1 MRVKENCY
9 DRNRENY
16 ALPFEH
22 EFKKPFKNSIETL
35 QERKF
40 LIVEA
45 IDISG
50 VTGWGEV
57 SAFSSPWYTEETIGT
72 CLHML
77 KDFFIPNVVG
87 REFNHPSDVPDS
99 LARYKGN
106 RMAKAGLESAVW
118 DIYAKKKGISLA
130 EALGGTREKVPAG
143 VVVGLAPLDD
153 MLKEIESYQKEGY
166 QRIKIKIQPGQDVEL
181 VKAIRTRFPNI
192 PLMAD
197 ANSSYKLKDISRLKE
212 LDDYHLMMIEQPLQ
226 ADDIVDHRH
235 LQKHLKTAICL
246 DESICSADDAR
257 RAIELG
263 SCKIINI
270 KPSRVGGLT
279 EALKIHDLCREH
291 HMHVWCG
298 GMLETGISRA
308 QNVALA
314 SLPQFTIPGDISS
327 SSRYWDE
334 DIVTPD
340 IRIDNGFI
348 SVSKQPGLGVE
359 VNQEIMRKY
368 VTKMDVFT
376 QHG

>member
-1 MRVKENCY
+1 MIQIEKITLYHVSMK
-9 DRNRENY
+9 
-16 ALPFEH
+16 L
-22 EFKKPFKNSIETL
+22 KKPFKTSIETL

-45 IDISG
+45 IDQSG
-50 VTGWGEV
+50 VVGWGEV
-57 SAFSSPWYTEETIGT
+57 SAFSSPWYTEETIQT

-87 REFNHPSDVPDS
+87 REFTHPSGVPNS
-99 LARYKGN
+99 LERFKGN

-118 DIYAKKKGISLA
+118 DIYAKRKGITLA
-130 EALGGTREKVPAG
+130 EALGGSRGKIPAG

-153 MLKEIESYQKEGY
+153 MLRDIEQYIKEGY
-166 QRIKIKIQPGQDVEL
+166 QRIKIKIQPGNDIEL
-181 VKAIRTRFPNI
+181 LKAIRSRFPQV

-197 ANSSYKLKDISRLKE
+197 ANSSYQLKDISRIKE
-212 LDDYHLMMIEQPLQ
+212 LDDFHLMMIEQPLQ

-279 EALKIHDLCREH
+279 EALKIHDLCKEH
-291 HMHVWCG
+291 HMPVWCG

-327 SSRYWDE
+327 SSRYWEE

-340 IRIDNGFI
+340 IRIDKGFI
-348 SVSKQPGLGVE
+348 SVPEQPGLGVE

-376 QHG
+376 RNS

>member
-1 MRVKENCY
+1 MIQIEKITLYHVSMK
-9 DRNRENY
+9 
-16 ALPFEH
+16 L
-22 EFKKPFKNSIETL
+22 KKPFKTSIETL

-45 IDISG
+45 IDQSG
-50 VTGWGEV
+50 VVGWGEV
-57 SAFSSPWYTEETIGT
+57 SAFSSPWYTEETIQT

-87 REFNHPSDVPDS
+87 REFSHPSDVPNS
-99 LARYKGN
+99 LERFKGN

-118 DIYAKKKGISLA
+118 DIYAKRKGITLA
-130 EALGGTREKVPAG
+130 EALGGSRGKIPAG

-153 MLKEIESYQKEGY
+153 MLRDIEQYIKEGY
-166 QRIKIKIQPGQDVEL
+166 QRIKIKIQPGNDIEL
-181 VKAIRTRFPNI
+181 LKAIRSRFPQV

-197 ANSSYKLKDISRLKE
+197 ANSSYQLKDISRIKE
-212 LDDYHLMMIEQPLQ
+212 LDDFHLMMIEQPLQ

-279 EALKIHDLCREH
+279 EALKIHDLCKEH
-291 HMHVWCG
+291 HMPVWCG

-327 SSRYWDE
+327 SSRYWEE

-340 IRIDNGFI
+340 IRIDKGFI
-348 SVSKQPGLGVE
+348 SVPEKPGLGVE
-359 VNQEIMRKY
+359 ANQEIMRKY

-376 QHG
+376 RNS

>member
-1 MRVKENCY
+1 MIQIEKITLYHVSMK
-9 DRNRENY
+9 
-16 ALPFEH
+16 L
-22 EFKKPFKNSIETL
+22 KKPFKTSIETL

-45 IDISG
+45 IDQSG
-50 VTGWGEV
+50 VVGWGEV
-57 SAFSSPWYTEETIGT
+57 SAFSSPWYTEETIQT

-87 REFNHPSDVPDS
+87 REFTHPSDVPNS
-99 LARYKGN
+99 LERFKGN

-118 DIYAKKKGISLA
+118 DIYAKRKGITLA
-130 EALGGTREKVPAG
+130 EALGGSRGKIPAG

-153 MLKEIESYQKEGY
+153 MLRDIEQYIKEGY
-166 QRIKIKIQPGQDVEL
+166 QRIKIKIQPGNDIEL
-181 VKAIRTRFPNI
+181 LKAIRSRFPQV

-197 ANSSYKLKDISRLKE
+197 ANSSYQLKDISRIKE
-212 LDDYHLMMIEQPLQ
+212 LDDFHLMMIEQPLQ

-279 EALKIHDLCREH
+279 EALKIHDLCKEH
-291 HMHVWCG
+291 HMPVWCG

-327 SSRYWDE
+327 SSRYWEE

-340 IRIDNGFI
+340 IRIDKGFI
-348 SVSKQPGLGVE
+348 SVPEKPGLGVE

-376 QHG
+376 RNS

>member
-1 MRVKENCY
+1 
-9 DRNRENY
+9 
-16 ALPFEH
+16 
-22 EFKKPFKNSIETL
+22 
-35 QERKF
+35 
-40 LIVEA
+40 
-45 IDISG
+45 
-50 VTGWGEV
+50 
-57 SAFSSPWYTEETIGT
+57 
-72 CLHML
+72 ML
-77 KDFFIPNVVG
+77 K
-87 REFNHPSDVPDS
+87 R
-99 LARYKGN
+99 
-106 RMAKAGLESAVW
+106 SAVQQG
-118 DIYAKKKGISLA
+118 KF
-130 EALGGTREKVPAG
+130 PAG

-153 MLKEIESYQKEGY
+153 MLRDIEQYIKEGY
-166 QRIKIKIQPGQDVEL
+166 QRIKIKIQPGNDIEL
-181 VKAIRTRFPNI
+181 LKAIRSRFPQV

-197 ANSSYKLKDISRLKE
+197 ANSSYQLKDISRIKE
-212 LDDYHLMMIEQPLQ
+212 LDDFHLMMIEQPLQ

-279 EALKIHDLCREH
+279 EALKIHDLCKEH
-291 HMHVWCG
+291 HMPVWCG

-327 SSRYWDE
+327 SSRYWEE

-340 IRIDNGFI
+340 IRIDKGFI
-348 SVSKQPGLGVE
+348 SVPEQPGLGVE

-376 QHG
+376 RNS